1 MISLVKTIV
10 VFTALSFASYQ
21 DLRTREIDD
30 RVWLVTIPV
39 GAVLTAL
46 EILTTPGYPLLL
58 LVFSLGLSVAL
69 ALGIGYI
76 GLYGGADAKALIAIA
91 VTLPLPPYFHIDPSP
106 FYALTVFGNAVILS
120 LVLIPACA
128 IWNSVWWIKRKRKRK
143 RERERG
149 GLFEGLK
156 ATGLQKTAAFFTGV
170 KVKSETA
177 KSVHLNLL
185 EKTSENGVH
194 YIKLFT
200 RVTEDEEPKVI
211 DKESKYVWAT
221 PAIPMIVFFLFGF
234 LLSFAAGD
242 IILRIV
248 QFFMGAMA

>member
-10 VFTALSFASYQ
+10 VFTAIAFASYQ

-30 RVWLVTIPV
+30 RIWLVMIPV

-58 LVFSLGLSVAL
+58 LIFSLGLSVVL

-76 GLYGGADAKALIAIA
+76 GLYGGADTKALIAIA
-91 VTLPLPPYFHIDPSP
+91 VTLPLPPYSHIDTSP

-120 LVLIPACA
+120 LVLIPACT
-128 IWNSVWWIKRKRKRK
+128 IWNLVWWIKRKRKRK
-143 RERERG
+143 RG

-156 ATGLQKTAAFFTGV
+156 ASGLQKTAAFFIGV

-211 DKESKYVWAT
+211 NKESKYVWVT

-234 LLSFAAGD
+234 LLSFVAGD
-242 IILRIV
+242 IIFRIV
-248 QFFMGAMA
+248 QFFIGAMA

>member
-1 MISLVKTIV
+1 MTSLET
-10 VFTALSFASYQ
+10 
-21 DLRTREIDD
+21 
-30 RVWLVTIPV
+30 
-39 GAVLTAL
+39 
-46 EILTTPGYPLLL
+46 LTTSGYPLVL
-58 LVFSLGLSVAL
+58 LVLSIGLTAVL
-69 ALGIGYI
+69 ALGIYYA

-143 RERERG
+143 RERERERG

-242 IILRIV
+242 IIFRIV